1 MTQSIS
7 SMRRR
12 TRDATLFAC
21 GGLSAM
27 SVAAVAPSLP
37 ELSAHFGDQPNID
50 LLARLV
56 VSIPTLLLA
65 LSGPI
70 VGSLADRIGRRP
82 ILIFGIL
89 LYAASGALP
98 YILDDLTAILVSRAA
113 LGLGMGILFTLPPAL
128 LADYYEDIPRRR
140 RAIAIFAGAT
150 ASGGVVFVLA
160 GGIAADIHWRAP
172 FLLYL
177 SALLFLPS
185 LIATVN
191 EPARTRPVDA
201 QTGTLAPRAQ
211 SAKPTPWLT
220 LIAIY
225 AMVVVTGGAF
235 LQMPLNLPFLL
246 VDIEVTQASIA
257 GYAIA
262 WPLLL
267 MAIGGPLFP
276 YLRKHLSNAW
286 IYALIAAGMAIGY
299 LLLTF
304 ADSLLVVMIALF
316 CFGVGMS
323 QMFAN
328 TSTWLLGLTDPAV
341 RARVLGGL
349 TAAIYAGQFALPFV
363 AQPIIRE
370 AGIRTSFAVL
380 CGALLFMAI
389 AAPLVSWLNRCF
401 RRPGKTGQTG

>member
-1 MTQSIS
+1 
-7 SMRRR
+7 
-12 TRDATLFAC
+12 
-21 GGLSAM
+21 M

-37 ELSAHFGDQPNID
+37 ELSTHFGDGPNID

-70 VGSLADRIGRRP
+70 VGTLADRMGRRP
-82 ILIFGIL
+82 ILIFGIF
-89 LYAASGALP
+89 LYAIAGALP
-98 YILDDLTAILVSRAA
+98 FLLDNLVAILLSRAA

-140 RAIAIFAGAT
+140 RAIAVYATAT
-150 ASGGVVFVLA
+150 ASGGVIFVLA
-160 GGIAADIHWRAP
+160 GGLAADTHWRAP

-177 SALLFLPS
+177 SALMFLPS
-185 LIATVN
+185 LLATVN
-191 EPARTRPVDA
+191 EPARA
-201 QTGTLAPRAQ
+201 APARSPSGS
-211 SAKPTPWLT
+211 SAPTMPTPWLA

-246 VDIEVTQASIA
+246 VDIGITQASIA

-267 MAIGGPLFP
+267 MAIAGPLFP
-276 YLRKHLSNAW
+276 HLRKHLSNAL
-286 IYALIAAGMAIGY
+286 IYTLVAGGLAIGY
-299 LLLTF
+299 GLLTV
-304 ADSLLVVMIALF
+304 ANDLTLVMIALF

-328 TSTWLLGLTDPAV
+328 TSTWLLGLTDPAI
-341 RARVLGGL
+341 RARVLGSL
-349 TAAIYAGQFALPFV
+349 TMAIYAGQFVLPFV

-370 AGIRTSFAVL
+370 AGIRTSFAALCAVL
-380 CGALLFMAI
+380 VFMALATPLASAI
-389 AAPLVSWLNRCF
+389 A
-401 RRPGKTGQTG
+401 RRRADRVRADNDQPS

>member
-1 MTQSIS
+1 
-7 SMRRR
+7 
-12 TRDATLFAC
+12 
-21 GGLSAM
+21 M

-37 ELSAHFGDQPNID
+37 ELSAHFGDNPNID

-82 ILIFGIL
+82 ILIFGII
-89 LYAASGALP
+89 LYAVSGALP
-98 YILDDLTAILVSRAA
+98 YFLDDLTAILISRAA

-150 ASGGVVFVLA
+150 ASGGVIFVLA
-160 GGIAADIHWRAP
+160 GGITADIHWRAP

-185 LIATVN
+185 LLATVN
-191 EPARTRPVDA
+191 EPRRETPADAAARQARPKV
-201 QTGTLAPRAQ
+201 
-211 SAKPTPWLT
+211 PTPWPS

-225 AMVVVTGGAF
+225 AIVIVTGGAF

-246 VDIEVTQASIA
+246 VDIGVTQASIS

-276 YLRKHLSNAW
+276 HMRKFLSNAW
-286 IYALIAAGMAIGY
+286 IYTAIAGGMAVGY
-299 LLLTF
+299 ALLTV
-304 ADSLLVVMIALF
+304 ADNLFIVVIALF

-341 RARVLGGL
+341 RGRVLGSL
-349 TAAIYAGQFALPFV
+349 TAAIYAGQFVLPFI
-363 AQPIIRE
+363 AQPVIRE
-370 AGIRTSFAVL
+370 AGIRTSFAAL
-380 CGALLFMAI
+380 CGVLVFMAI
-389 AAPLVSWLNRCF
+389 AAPLASRLS
-401 RRPGKTGQTG
+401 RRAGNGSGGDQAS

>member
-1 MTQSIS
+1 MSALRQRI
-7 SMRRR
+7 
-12 TRDATLFAC
+12 RDFTLFAC

-37 ELSAHFGDQPNID
+37 ALSAHFGDDPNID

-82 ILIFGIL
+82 ILLFGIF
-89 LYAASGALP
+89 LYAIAGALP
-98 YILDDLTAILVSRAA
+98 YLLDNLTAILLSRAA

-140 RAIAIFAGAT
+140 RAIAIYATAT
-150 ASGGVVFVLA
+150 ASGGVIFVLA
-160 GGIAADIHWRAP
+160 GGIAADLHWRAP

-185 LIATVN
+185 LLATVN
-191 EPARTRPVDA
+191 EPARATSE
-201 QTGTLAPRAQ
+201 QTAK
-211 SAKPTPWLT
+211 SAATPTIPTPWLS

-246 VDIEVTQASIA
+246 VDIGVTQASIS

-267 MAIGGPLFP
+267 MAIAGPLFP
-276 YLRKHLSNAW
+276 HIRKHLSNAW
-286 IYALIAAGMAIGY
+286 IYTLVAGGLALGY
-299 LLLTF
+299 GLLTV
-304 ADSLLVVMIALF
+304 AGNLALVMVALF

-328 TSTWLLGLTDPAV
+328 TSTWLLGLTDSAI
-341 RARVLGGL
+341 RARVLGSL
-349 TAAIYAGQFALPFV
+349 TMAIYAGQFALPFI
-363 AQPIIRE
+363 AQPVIRE
-370 AGIRTSFAVL
+370 AGIRTSFAAL
-380 CGALLFMAI
+380 CAILVFMAL
-389 AAPLVSWLNRCF
+389 AAPLASAMA
-401 RRPGKTGQTG
+401 RRRAGRRAADAEANMNQPS

>member
-1 MTQSIS
+1 
-7 SMRRR
+7 
-12 TRDATLFAC
+12 
-21 GGLSAM
+21 M

-37 ELSAHFGDQPNID
+37 DLSQHFADHPDID

-65 LSGPI
+65 LSAPI
-70 VGSLADRIGRRP
+70 VGTIADRIGRRP
-82 ILIFGIL
+82 ILLFGIL
-89 LYAASGALP
+89 LYAVSGALP
-98 YILDDLTAILVSRAA
+98 FLLDNLTAILVSRAA

-140 RAIAIFAGAT
+140 RAIAIFASAT
-150 ASGGVVFVLA
+150 ASGGVIFVLA
-160 GGIAADIHWRAP
+160 GGIAADLHWRAP

-185 LIATVN
+185 LLATVN
-191 EPARTRPVDA
+191 EPARTTPADA
-201 QTGTLAPRAQ
+201 TAQ
-211 SAKPTPWLT
+211 GAATRVRTPWLT

-225 AMVVVTGGAF
+225 AMVVITGGAF

-246 VDIEVTQASIA
+246 VDIGVTQASIA

-267 MAIGGPLFP
+267 MAIGGPQFP
-276 YLRKHLSNAW
+276 RLRKYLSNAW
-286 IYALIAAGMAIGY
+286 IYALVAAGMAIGY
-299 LLLTF
+299 ALLTI
-304 ADSLLVVMIALF
+304 ADSLFVVMVALF

-341 RARVLGGL
+341 RGRVIGGL

-370 AGIRTSFAVL
+370 AGIRTSFAAL
-380 CGALLFMAI
+380 CGVLIFMAV
-389 AAPLVSWLNRCF
+389 AAPLVSWLS
-401 RRPGKTGQTG
+401 RRFGRTGQTGENQPS